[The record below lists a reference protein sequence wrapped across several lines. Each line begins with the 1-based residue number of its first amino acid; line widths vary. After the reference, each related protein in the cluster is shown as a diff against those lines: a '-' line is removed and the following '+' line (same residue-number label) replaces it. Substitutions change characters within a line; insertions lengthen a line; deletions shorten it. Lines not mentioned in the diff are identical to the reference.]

1 MAKKPIKL
9 VNIEVDGTPHEVR
22 ADQYLL
28 WSLRD
33 LGYDIPHF
41 CAHHWLEPFGGC
53 RMCLVKLEVGGRPM
67 PKLQTSC
74 STKPAEGMKV
84 FTRDPAV
91 LKVREEQLEF
101 HLINHPLECPVCDKG
116 GECMLQDQVFD
127 HGLGEG
133 RYSEEKRVRPD
144 AIVSELIRMN
154 YKRCIQCKRCVH
166 FGEDIDGSH
175 LLKFVARGA
184 STRIEGF
191 PIPGVAPRFTGN
203 VIDICPVGAL
213 TAREYRFMGRPWEQE
228 LTASVGSLDSVGA
241 NIWVCGRLGQIARL
255 IPRDNTA
262 VENGLLDDATR
273 FSWEAV
279 EDSRRVRKAILR
291 EADGEKHVSRAT
303 GEAEAARILL
313 GHAGEYGQDTVGV
326 IAGGTLN
333 TEEYLALKKFCGT
346 DLNTSVYHF
355 GEELFG
361 GQRLDDAVL
370 ASLIND
376 CAPIE
381 DILSASTVL
390 SLGCDL
396 FEEAPVLGLRIDI
409 AARRGYLKLLSV
421 RSHGSD
427 ADRFAKVTKLY
438 RPGNLLRKIRGL
450 TNHLTGQGEAH
461 EALKPLADE
470 LRSIGDDCAIL
481 YGHEVW
487 SSDNPLELIH
497 AISALKQA
505 IAAVNPEAQAVHLN
519 AVYPS
524 VNTAGALLVNQLE
537 RLGQPLA
544 GVRPGANSLRGV
556 LEAAASGKL
565 RALLIVDADP
575 LSTYPDRVLVER
587 ALNTVAVVYAG
598 AFANPTSE
606 QARVHLPLGTWVHRE
621 GTVISLEWRLQKRCQ
636 AVIETYAPSVLDLV
650 NDLAAAA
657 DQPSVAEQISDLAV
671 SLGQVLPGYPSENFA
686 DFPKSGVLWTPPFTG
701 RAAGAATSELPAHQV
716 APEGKLLL
724 IGMACMYNDRAEVRF
739 SPVFDRVAKPFC
751 AFVNS
756 ADAAAFGLREGEPVE
771 LSSPAGRIVLPV
783 KTVGW
788 VRPGTVVLNNYCI
801 AAPVNKLGAGAIEV
815 NVSRPAVATGS

>member
-9 VNIEVDGTPHEVR
+9 VNIEVDGHPHEVR

-28 WSLRD
+28 WTLRE

-133 RYSEEKRVRPD
+133 RYVEEKRVRPD

-166 FGEDIDGSH
+166 YCEDIDGSH

-184 STRIEGF
+184 STRIEGY
-191 PIPGVAPRFTGN
+191 PRPGVAPRFTGN

-255 IPRDNTA
+255 IPRDNAA
-262 VENGLLDDATR
+262 VENGMLDDATR

-279 EDSRRVRKAILR
+279 EDSRRVRQAVLR
-291 EADGEKHVSRAT
+291 DGNSEKHVSRAK

-313 GHAGEYGQDTVGV
+313 GHAAEHGQDTVGV

-333 TEEYLALKKFCGT
+333 TEEYLALKLFCAK
-346 DLNTSVYHF
+346 DLNTSIYHF

-361 GQRLDDAVL
+361 GQRPGDEVL
-370 ASLIND
+370 SSLVND
-376 CAPIE
+376 CLPIE
-381 DILSASTVL
+381 DIVTSSTVL

-396 FEEAPVLGLRIDI
+396 FEEAPVLGLRIDV
-409 AARRGYLKLLSV
+409 AARRGLLKLLSV

-427 ADRFAKVTKLY
+427 ADRFATLTKLY
-438 RPGNLLRKIRGL
+438 RPGNLLRKVRGL
-450 TNHLTGQGEAH
+450 TNHLTGQGEAP
-461 EALKPLADE
+461 EGLKPLADQ
-470 LRSIGDDCAIL
+470 LRAIGEDCAIL

-487 SSDNPLELIH
+487 TSENPLELIQ
-497 AISALKQA
+497 ALIALKQA
-505 IAAVNPEAQAVHLN
+505 IAAANPEAQAVHLN
-519 AVYPS
+519 AVYPG
-524 VNTAGALLVNQLE
+524 VNSAGALLVNEMQ
-537 RLGQPLA
+537 RLGQSSNNA
-544 GVRPGANSLRGV
+544 RPGAGSLRRV
-556 LEAAASGKL
+556 LETAASGKL
-565 RALLIVDADP
+565 RALFIVDADP
-575 LSTYPDRVLVER
+575 LSTYPDRALVER
-587 ALNTVAVVYAG
+587 ALSAVPVVYAG
-598 AFANPTSE
+598 AYGNPTAD
-606 QARVHLPLGTWVHRE
+606 QAGVHLPLGTWVHRE
-621 GTVISLEWRLQKRCQ
+621 GTVVSLEWRQQKRCR
-636 AVIETYAPSVLDLV
+636 AVIETYAPSVLDVL
-650 NDLAAAA
+650 NELAAAA
-657 DQPSVAEQISDLAV
+657 DQPPVAEEIKDLAAE
-671 SLGQVLPGYPSENFA
+671 LGKIYAGYPGENFA
-686 DFPKSGVLWTPPFTG
+686 DFPRQGLLWTPPFKTHG
-701 RAAGAATSELPAHQV
+701 PVPAVPELPAIKP
-716 APEGKLLL
+716 APAGKLAVVA
-724 IGMACMYNDRAEVRF
+724 MRCMYNDKPEVRC
-739 SPVFDRVAKPFC
+739 SPVFDRVAKPFW
-751 AFVNS
+751 AYVNP
-756 ADAAAFGLREGEPVE
+756 ADIEAHGLREGEPAE
-771 LSSPAGRIVLPV
+771 LSSAAGSISLPV
-783 KTVGW
+783 KAAGW
-788 VRPGTVVLNNYCI
+788 VKPGTVVLNDYCL
-801 AAPVNKLGAGAIEV
+801 AAPANKLGAGVVEV
-815 NVSRPAVATGS
+815 SVSRPAVATGS